1 MAVLTVRNLSNEVHR
16 ALRMQAAKN
25 NRSTESEVREILAS
39 AVIPE
44 RRILMGTAMA
54 AVARGNGLTNGDA
67 VAFEKAI
74 EEAREKLPAEPVA
87 FK

>member
-16 ALRMQAAKN
+16 ALRMLAAKN
-25 NRSTESEVREILAS
+25 NRSTESEVREILAN
-39 AVIPE
+39 AVIPKQ
-44 RRILMGTAMA
+44 RILMGTAMA
-54 AVARGNGLTNGDA
+54 AMARGNGLKNEDV

-74 EEAREKLPAEPVA
+74 EETRDKMPAEPMV

>member
-16 ALRMQAAKN
+16 ALRMRAAKN

-39 AVIPE
+39 AVVPE

-54 AVARGNGLTNGDA
+54 AMARGNGLTNEDA
-67 VAFEKAI
+67 IALEKVI
-74 EEAREKLPAEPVA
+74 EEARDKMPAEPVM

>member
-16 ALRMQAAKN
+16 ALRMRAAKN
-25 NRSTESEVREILAS
+25 NRSAESEVREILAS

-44 RRILMGTAMA
+44 QRILMGTAMA
-54 AVARGNGLTNGDA
+54 AMARGSGLTNDDV

-74 EEAREKLPAEPVA
+74 EEARDKMPAEPVA
-87 FK
+87 LK